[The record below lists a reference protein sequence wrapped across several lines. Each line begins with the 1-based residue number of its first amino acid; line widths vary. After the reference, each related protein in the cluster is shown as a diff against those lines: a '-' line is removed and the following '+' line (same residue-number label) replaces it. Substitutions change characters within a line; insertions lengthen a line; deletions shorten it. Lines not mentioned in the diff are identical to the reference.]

1 MKRLIALAALL
12 CLILCGCDLNNLLP
26 LGFPTMPQ
34 SPEASKPT
42 EAPKPTDKPQ
52 ATTPPVVE
60 TPVATQAPT
69 VEATEPVEE
78 EQEKVTVY
86 LLVKTTAFD
95 SGCDEFYYDEDFNI
109 VSGYS
114 YDIENNLLYTTSFES
129 KDENGMPLLVRTQ
142 WPEGYDDEIWNL
154 VYAEDG
160 KLLEQQL
167 AGSSYTGYQYTYDFL
182 GNRTETREYY
192 EGILQTAVYCE
203 YLEEELKVA
212 YCVDQAGN
220 TVFECRIQDGR
231 VVEKI
236 FNDPETT
243 YGYLYE
249 YDENGNL
256 IQMTCYYD
264 GEIIPGNQYIYMAVE
279 VDADRAKYLIEQQK
293 LLIFI
298 V

>member
-42 EAPKPTDKPQ
+42 ETPKPTDKPQ

-78 EQEKVTVY
+78 EPEKVTVY
-86 LLVKTTAFD
+86 LLVKAIYYD
-95 SGCDEFYYDEDFNI
+95 SGYAEYYYDEDFNI
-109 VSGYS
+109 QRSVSVTL
-114 YDIENNLLYTTSFES
+114 ENDLRYTEYFEMA
-129 KDENGMPLLVRTQ
+129 DANGMPQRTWIQ
-142 WPEGYDDEIWNL
+142 WPDGAAGDIWDL
-154 VYAEDG
+154 TYFEEG
-160 KLLEQQL
+160 KLLEKQL
-167 AGSSYTGYQYTYDFL
+167 ADSSYTGCQYTYDFL

-192 EGILQTAVYCE
+192 EGILQTAIYCE
-203 YLEEELKVA
+203 YLEEELKAA

-220 TVFECRIQDGR
+220 TIFECRIQDGR

-236 FNDPETT
+236 FADSETT

-256 IQMTCYYD
+256 VQTSFYYD
-264 GEIIPGNQYIYMAVE
+264 GETIPGDQYIYMAVE